1 MCKVE
6 ILRALLNQ
14 RLSAAVEEVFVVFA
28 RTIAEYEEELCRTK
42 EENERQRQLLD
53 AVFKPQVAFHH
64 TDISEEELHPE
75 HQGWSFSMEQQQREP
90 PNIKEEEPLYIK
102 EEKEQADI
110 ANVTVTDAIANIEND
125 EDNAHWSQLHPSQSD
140 ENRGEKPPS
149 GCSSQHAT
157 TKHDRDHRGGSQ
169 EDSLL
174 APLSDSNNTE
184 SHSPDTDDDKHS
196 KGVRTCPADNTHFK
210 CSQCDKSFI
219 NTATLKRHM
228 MIHKGEK
235 TFNCSFCGKRFNQKV
250 HLIKHTRT
258 HTGEKPFSCTVCGMR
273 LSQKEYLKVH
283 MRTHTGEKPFPCS
296 VCGKKFSQKAF
307 LKVHTRT
314 HTGEKP
320 FSCLVCNKSFSAYST
335 CTRHQRT
342 HTGDKVFSCSVCD
355 KKFTRKD
362 NLNKH
367 KCNAKK

>member
-14 RLSAAVEEVFVVFA
+14 RLTAAVEEIFIVFE

-53 AVFKPQVAFHH
+53 AVFKPQVEFHNA
-64 TDISEEELHPE
+64 DISEDDLQP
-75 HQGWSFSMEQQQREP
+75 EQQEWNFTVEQQKPELAHV
-90 PNIKEEEPLYIK
+90 KEEEPLSIK
-102 EEKEQADI
+102 EEEEQAD
-110 ANVTVTDAIANIEND
+110 VTNLPLTAAVVNIEN
-125 EDNAHWSQLHPSQSD
+125 EDDGNWSQLGPSQS
-140 ENRGEKPPS
+140 EGNRGAKPQS
-149 GCSSQHAT
+149 SSSSQHLT
-157 TKHDRDHRGGSQ
+157 TKEVGSQ

-174 APLSDSNNTE
+174 APLSDSNNTA
-184 SHSPDTDDDKHS
+184 SYSPDTDEDERS
-196 KGVRTCPADNTHFK
+196 KGDMTCHTGDTHIK
-210 CSQCDKSFI
+210 CSQCDKTFI
-219 NTATLKRHM
+219 NTTTLKRHM

-258 HTGEKPFSCTVCGMR
+258 HTGEKPFPCTVCGMR

-296 VCGKKFSQKAF
+296 VCGKRFSQKAF

-367 KCNAKK
+367 KCSGKK

>member
-14 RLSAAVEEVFVVFA
+14 RLSAAVEEVFGVFA
-28 RTIAEYEEELCRTK
+28 RTIAEYEEKLCRTK

-53 AVFKPQVAFHH
+53 ALLKHHVAFRNAD
-64 TDISEEELHPE
+64 TREEDLHPE
-75 HQGWSFSMEQQQREP
+75 HRRRSFTLEQQQPEP
-90 PNIKEEEPLYIK
+90 PNVKEEGPLYVK
-102 EEKEQADI
+102 EEKEQADV
-110 ANVTVTDAIANIEND
+110 ANLPLTDALASLEND
-125 EDNAHWSQLHPSQSD
+125 DAGPE
-140 ENRGEKPPS
+140 PPG
-149 GCSSQHAT
+149 GCSSRHGT
-157 TKHDRDHRGGSQ
+157 TKGDADRRGRSQ
-169 EDSLL
+169 EDRLF
-174 APLSDSNNTE
+174 APLSE
-184 SHSPDTDDDKHS
+184 SDNAASRSPDPDDDDDRPQGPS
-196 KGVRTCPADNTHFK
+196 DSARLK

-219 NTATLKRHM
+219 NAASLKRHAT
-228 MIHKGEK
+228 IHKGDK

-258 HTGEKPFSCTVCGMR
+258 HTGEKPFSCTVCGMK

-296 VCGKKFSQKAF
+296 VCGKRFSQKAF

-342 HTGDKVFSCSVCD
+342 HTGDKVFSCSVCE

-367 KCNAKK
+367 KCTGKK

>member
-6 ILRALLNQ
+6 ILRALLNE
-14 RLSAAVEEVFVVFA
+14 RLSAAVEEIFVLFE
-28 RTIAEYEEELCRTK
+28 RTIAEYEEALSHSK
-42 EENERQRQLLD
+42 EENERQRHLLE
-53 AVFKPQVAFHH
+53 AVFRKPQGEFRSADVTEDDYHREQQEWSFRMEQQEPEP
-64 TDISEEELHPE
+64 SFVKEEELL
-75 HQGWSFSMEQQQREP
+75 
-90 PNIKEEEPLYIK
+90 NVK
-102 EEKEQADI
+102 EEKEQVD
-110 ANVTVTDAIANIEND
+110 VTSVIDND
-125 EDNAHWSQLHPSQSD
+125 KHWLQLHSSQSEESGLVKPSSVCPSQ
-140 ENRGEKPPS
+140 
-149 GCSSQHAT
+149 HVT
-157 TKHDRDHRGGSQ
+157 TKG
-169 EDSLL
+169 ENSLL
-174 APLSDSNNTE
+174 APLSDSNNTAL
-184 SHSPDTDDDKHS
+184 HSPDTDEEDLHTKLNARYHATDGAS
-196 KGVRTCPADNTHFK
+196 FK
-210 CSQCDKSFI
+210 CAQCDKTFI
-219 NTATLKRHM
+219 NAATLKRHA

-296 VCGKKFSQKAF
+296 VCGKRFSQKAF

-342 HTGDKVFSCSVCD
+342 HTGDKVFSCSVCN

-367 KCNAKK
+367 KCNGKR